1 MRNAEKHGFS
11 FSCRLGVELAPPT
24 WFLGFDSL
32 MEFIAFIIAMAVGFQ
47 ARKSYTLTKERTLL
61 YLNSSFIL
69 IGTGLL
75 VEGLADL
82 IVLLSRFHRGFV
94 FLSSVGYT
102 IDFFAQVLAYGIL
115 VFAYLQ
121 QTRTWSSQLTAAAI
135 PILFFEHN
143 AFSELILIFLL
154 AYIAA
159 QTAINYSVAKT
170 TNSLLVFCAFT
181 FLTIAH
187 VFFLFYTI
195 EPIFFAFAHIAQLLG
210 FLLLLQMLFKVNKAQ

>member
-1 MRNAEKHGFS
+1 
-11 FSCRLGVELAPPT
+11 
-24 WFLGFDSL
+24 

-82 IVLLSRFHRGFV
+82 IVLLSRFHRGFA

-102 IDFFAQVLAYGIL
+102 IDFFAQVLAYCIL

-121 QTRTWSSQLTAAAI
+121 QTRAWSSQLTAAL
-135 PILFFEHN
+135 PILLFEHN
-143 AFSELILIFLL
+143 AFSELVLIFLL

-159 QTAINYSVAKT
+159 QTAVNYSVVKT
-170 TNSLLVFCAFT
+170 ANSLLVFSAFT
-181 FLTIAH
+181 FLAIAH
-187 VFFLFYTI
+187 VFFLVYTI
-195 EPIFFAFAHIAQLLG
+195 EPIFFVFAHIAQLLG
-210 FLLLLQMLFKVNKAQ
+210 FLLLLRMLFKVNKAQ